1 MKEIA
6 IIKMA
11 NENFE
16 SNEEYTAEDLLY
28 DAHLK
33 IDALIE
39 LLIDKGVITEEEFNN
54 KLDELVEEDLED
66 EEEQEE

>member
-1 MKEIA
+1 
-6 IIKMA
+6 MA

>member
-1 MKEIA
+1 MEEFAK
-6 IIKMA
+6 IKMS
-11 NENFE
+11 NENLE

-39 LLIDKGVITEEEFNN
+39 LLIDKGVIKEEEFNK
-54 KLDELVEEDLED
+54 KLDELVEEDLE
-66 EEEQEE
+66 EEGTE

>member
-1 MKEIA
+1 
-6 IIKMA
+6 MA

-16 SNEEYTAEDLLY
+16 SNEEEYTAEDLLY

-39 LLIDKGVITEEEFNN
+39 LLIDKGVISEEEFNK
-54 KLDELVEEDLED
+54 KLDELVDEDLE
-66 EEEQEE
+66 EEEDE

>member
-1 MKEIA
+1 VEEFAK
-6 IIKMA
+6 IKMS
-11 NENFE
+11 NENLE

-39 LLIDKGVITEEEFNN
+39 LLIDKGVIKEEEFNK
-54 KLDELVEEDLED
+54 KLDELVEEDLE
-66 EEEQEE
+66 EEGTE